1 MYWSYRPTH
10 RLQSRQCLER
20 IGFRI
25 YFGISGALGG
35 DRTHHAADA
44 EVGRVELAICSHILD
59 QLTRFNTAQELQCGL
74 TSFSCAWLLEIGM

>member
-1 MYWSYRPTH
+1 
-10 RLQSRQCLER
+10 LER

-25 YFGISGALGG
+25 CSAISDDLDG

-44 EVGRVELAICSHILD
+44 EVGRVELAICSHVLD
-59 QLTRFNTAQELQCGL
+59 QLTSFNTAQELQCGL